1 MSSLLLLIACSGRKS
16 QVKGRIPAI
25 DRYDGVSYK
34 IIRKLQ
40 REGHYPSDLDIKILS
55 AEYGLIDA
63 NTPIPFYD
71 RRMNKKRAE
80 ELHKGTLEKISAL
93 LNGRKYSKLFI
104 NLGKDYMRAID
115 GYQEFLDPKTEVRIA
130 EGGIG
135 LKSKAMKEWIQNQYR
150 KG

>member
-1 MSSLLLLIACSGRKS
+1 MSSMLLIACSGRKS
-16 QVKGRIPAI
+16 QVKGRIPALN
-25 DRYDGVSYK
+25 RYDGVSYK

-63 NTPIPFYD
+63 NTLIPFYD
-71 RRMNKKRAE
+71 RKMNKKRAE
-80 ELHKGTLEKISAL
+80 ELHKETLEKISTL
-93 LNGRKYSKLFI
+93 FKGKKYSKLFI
-104 NLGKDYMRAID
+104 NLGKNYMRAID
-115 GYQEFLDPKTEVRIA
+115 GYQEFLDHKTEVCIA

-135 LKSKAMKEWIQNQYR
+135 LKSKAMKEWIQDQFG